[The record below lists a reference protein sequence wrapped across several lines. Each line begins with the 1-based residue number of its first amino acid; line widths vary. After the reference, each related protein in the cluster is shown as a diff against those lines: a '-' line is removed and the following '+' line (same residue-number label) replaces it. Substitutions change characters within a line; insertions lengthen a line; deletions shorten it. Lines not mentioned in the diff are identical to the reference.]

1 MTSLT
6 SLDGTSIAEP
16 LLSPARRRAQVVIPA
31 GTTTRYRGEDRITKR
46 AQTITVFSA
55 QDGYLDQDR
64 NGRFRTV
71 LPTISW
77 PGSGGYWVDCEV
89 TEKIFEANS
98 FTRAVNSENLRSWR
112 HHLISA
118 SAMARQ

>member
-64 NGRFRTV
+64 NGHFRTV

-98 FTRAVNSENLRSWR
+98 FTPVANSVNLSSWR
-112 HHLISA
+112 HHLIPVSETA
-118 SAMARQ
+118 QE